1 MEDCRNCTGG
11 DYCNTTAMSSTSGPC
26 QPGYYCPEG
35 SSNSEQMLCP
45 EGSYCEL
52 GTFHPESC
60 RTGTFSNNTM
70 LKSLSDCTLCSPG
83 SYCESTRLTRPS
95 GKCQAAY
102 YCPRG
107 SSNKT
112 AYECPIGTHC
122 PEGSGSY
129 KYCPA
134 GTYTD
139 YSGASTCHVC
149 PQRYFCVPEKVSPG
163 MKGSYSKKCCS

>member
-11 DYCNTTAMSSTSGPC
+11 EYCNTTAMSSTSGPC

-70 LKSLSDCTLCSPG
+70 LKSLSDCTLCSPVL
-83 SYCESTRLTRPS
+83 EVAQTKLPTNVLLVLIVPKVVDHTNIALLERTLTILVHQP
-95 GKCQAAY
+95 
-102 YCPRG
+102 
-107 SSNKT
+107 
-112 AYECPIGTHC
+112 
-122 PEGSGSY
+122 
-129 KYCPA
+129 
-134 GTYTD
+134 
-139 YSGASTCHVC
+139 VM
-149 PQRYFCVPEKVSPG
+149 CVPRDTSAFQ
-163 MKGSYSKKCCS
+163 KKLVQV